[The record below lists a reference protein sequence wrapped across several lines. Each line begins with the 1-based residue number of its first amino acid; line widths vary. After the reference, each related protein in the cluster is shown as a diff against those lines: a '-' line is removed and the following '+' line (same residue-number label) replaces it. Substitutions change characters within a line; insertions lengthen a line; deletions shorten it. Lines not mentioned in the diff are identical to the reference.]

1 MRILRITATA
11 MLLSGVLLA
20 GNALAQTENVAE
32 TTAQAS
38 ETSTTAAEP
47 TVTSANTDTAVQNS
61 VSTPEPQA
69 KIPGAWGL
77 FWLGLR
83 ERVSVTLTI
92 DPVKKAEKL
101 VDFANQR
108 MSIAEAVSEKAKD
121 NPELQ
126 DQAEKMMD
134 RANKLMQRVTERKD
148 SLLKKNDDK
157 AQKLLEKAG
166 DQMIYRERVLNKLEE
181 KFDNNRL
188 EKIKALREEAKTD
201 GEKLLNVVGTEN
213 MSADVKAHLEEVR
226 KKIEEQREE
235 VKQFVEEKKVLLE
248 KIKSGDEQAKE
259 DLKKL
264 QEDFVESRPGRVED
278 RKEIRNEIKDIRKEV
293 REQTNATSSIREKKE
308 IRLKLR
314 PPEDGDKILKER
326 KELRQEIKNDRAEIR
341 QEMRDIRRLPPQG
354 RKDDSEVKIEVKSD
368 TEVTPESS
376 SQ

>member
-1 MRILRITATA
+1 
-11 MLLSGVLLA
+11 MLLSSTLLA

-32 TTAQAS
+32 TTAQSS
-38 ETSTTAAEP
+38 ETAITTAEP
-47 TVTSANTDTAVQNS
+47 TVTSVSIDTEAQNS
-61 VSTPEPQA
+61 LPTPEEPQT
-69 KIPGAWGL
+69 KIPGSWGL

-83 ERVSVTLTI
+83 ERVSVTLTL

-108 MSIAEAVSEKAKD
+108 MNIAEAVSEKAKD
-121 NPELQ
+121 NPALQ
-126 DQAEKMMD
+126 DQAEKMMG

-148 SLLKKNDDK
+148 SLLKKNDEK

-166 DQMIYRERVLNKLEE
+166 DQIIYRERVLNKLEE

-188 EKIKALREEAKTD
+188 EKIKALREEAKVD
-201 GEKLLNVVGTEN
+201 GEKLLNAVGTEN
-213 MSADVKAHLEEVR
+213 MPADAKAHLEEVR

-264 QEDFVESRPGRVED
+264 QEDFVESKPGRMED
-278 RKEIRNEIKDIRKEV
+278 RKNISDEIKNIRKDV

-314 PPEDGDKILKER
+314 SPEAGDTIPKER

-341 QEMRDIRRLPPQG
+341 QEIRDIRRLPPQG